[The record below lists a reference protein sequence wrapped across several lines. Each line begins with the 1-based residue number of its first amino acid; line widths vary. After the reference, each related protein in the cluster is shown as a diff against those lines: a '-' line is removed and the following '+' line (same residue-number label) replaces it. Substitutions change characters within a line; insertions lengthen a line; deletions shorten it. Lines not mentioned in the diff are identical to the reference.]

1 MGLLAVIV
9 KMTLTLCDITRKFSL
24 AMSYILL
31 KQRFRYDRIATKKPV
46 LYTVMS
52 MGPGYVNVSLGV
64 SNRQI

>member
-1 MGLLAVIV
+1 
-9 KMTLTLCDITRKFSL
+9 
-24 AMSYILL
+24 MSYILL
-31 KQRFRYDRIATKKPV
+31 EQRFRYDRIATKKPM